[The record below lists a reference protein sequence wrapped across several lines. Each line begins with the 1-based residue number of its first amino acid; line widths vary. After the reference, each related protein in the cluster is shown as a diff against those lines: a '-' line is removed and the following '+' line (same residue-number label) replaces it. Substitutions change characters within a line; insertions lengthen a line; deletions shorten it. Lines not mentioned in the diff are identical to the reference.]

1 MFWNEITV
9 DTMIMVY
16 VVGLFALIIVCL
28 YALIQS
34 KANKLYT
41 FIIIPL
47 ALIMASMTWQGI
59 KLLQGMPVYGLPMN
73 EKIEVLYVEDNKPWI
88 FVLLREEH
96 GPVLYKIDWTEANK
110 KKMQELKRLI
120 GGSFAQ
126 GKFKKEGNKG
136 ETTDSF
142 IFTPMENMTEPESKD
157 PEENSGV
164 TFSHQSP
171 TATYPADRPQL
182 GGSVGGSGVSY
193 VPTEENNDDDFMR
206 IIEERRDIRESIEDG
221 VSFTRNPEIENEG
234 WSTLLLFTEQ
244 EVREPFIGPLNE
256 GEE

>member
-96 GPVLYKIDWTEANK
+96 GPVLYKIDWTEENK
-110 KKMQELKRLI
+110 KKMQELKRRI
-120 GGSFAQ
+120 GSSFAQ
-126 GKFKKEGNKG
+126 GKFKKEGNNG
-136 ETTDSF
+136 ETSDSF
-142 IFTPMENMTEPESKD
+142 IFTPMENMSEPESKD

-182 GGSVGGSGVSY
+182 GGSGVSY

-206 IIEERRDIRESIEDG
+206 IIEERQDIRELLKDG
-221 VSFTRNPEIENEG
+221 EY
-234 WSTLLLFTEQ
+234 LLFNREK
-244 EVREPFIGPLNE
+244 EEPFIGPLNR

>member
-1 MFWNEITV
+1 MFWNEVTV
-9 DTMIMVY
+9 NTMIMVY

-182 GGSVGGSGVSY
+182 GGSGVSY

-206 IIEERRDIRESIEDG
+206 IIEERQDIRELLEDG
-221 VSFTRNPEIENEG
+221 EY
-234 WSTLLLFTEQ
+234 LLFNREK
-244 EVREPFIGPLNE
+244 EEPFIGPLNR

>member
-1 MFWNEITV
+1 MFWNAMTV

-16 VVGLFALIIVCL
+16 VIGLFILILVCL

-73 EKIEVLYVEDNKPWI
+73 EQIEVLYVEDNKPWI

-96 GPVLYKIDWTEANK
+96 GPVLYKIDWTEENK
-110 KKMQELKRLI
+110 KKMQNLKRLI
-120 GGSFAQ
+120 GSSFSQ
-126 GKFKKEGNKG
+126 GKFEKEGNKG
-136 ETTDSF
+136 ETQDSF
-142 IFTPMENMTEPESKD
+142 IFTPMENMSEPERKD

-164 TFSHQSP
+164 TFSNHSP
-171 TATYPADRPQL
+171 TATYPADRPTL
-182 GGSVGGSGVSY
+182 NGSGVSY
-193 VPTEENNDDDFMR
+193 TGAEEGDDDEFR
-206 IIEERRDIRESIEDG
+206 RTLEERRQIRELMEDG
-221 VSFTRNPEIENEG
+221 EYSIYNKESNE
-234 WSTLLLFTEQ
+234 S
-244 EVREPFIGPLNE
+244 FIGPLNE

>member
-1 MFWNEITV
+1 MFWNAMTV

-16 VVGLFALIIVCL
+16 VIGLFILILVCL

-73 EKIEVLYVEDNKPWI
+73 EQIEVLYVEDNKPWI

-96 GPVLYKIDWTEANK
+96 GPVLYKIDWTEENK

-120 GGSFAQ
+120 GSSFSQ
-126 GKFKKEGNKG
+126 GKFEKEGNKG
-136 ETTDSF
+136 ETQDSF
-142 IFTPMENMTEPESKD
+142 IFTPMENMSEPERKD

-164 TFSHQSP
+164 TFSNHSP
-171 TATYPADRPQL
+171 TATYPADRPTL
-182 GGSVGGSGVSY
+182 NGSGVSY
-193 VPTEENNDDDFMR
+193 TGAEEGDDDEFR
-206 IIEERRDIRESIEDG
+206 RTLEERRQIRELMEDG
-221 VSFTRNPEIENEG
+221 EYSIYNKESNE
-234 WSTLLLFTEQ
+234 S
-244 EVREPFIGPLNE
+244 FIGPLNE

>member
-1 MFWNEITV
+1 MFWNEVTV
-9 DTMIMVY
+9 NTMIMVY

-88 FVLLREEH
+88 FVLLREKH
-96 GPVLYKIDWTEANK
+96 GPVLYKIDWTEENK

-126 GKFKKEGNKG
+126 GKFKKEGNQG
-136 ETTDSF
+136 ETQDSF

-157 PEENSGV
+157 AWSEENGV
-164 TFSHQSP
+164 TFSPVIP

-182 GGSVGGSGVSY
+182 GGSGVSY
-193 VPTEENNDDDFMR
+193 TGAEEDNLDDFRR
-206 IIEERRDIRESIEDG
+206 ILEERRQIRELLEDG
-221 VSFTRNPEIENEG
+221 DYLLFNRENE
-234 WSTLLLFTEQ
+234 
-244 EVREPFIGPLNE
+244 EPFIGPLNR

>member
-96 GPVLYKIDWTEANK
+96 GPVLYKIDWTEENK
-110 KKMQELKRLI
+110 KKMQELKRRI
-120 GGSFAQ
+120 GSSFAQ

-136 ETTDSF
+136 ETSDSF
-142 IFTPMENMTEPESKD
+142 IFTPMENMSEPERKD

-182 GGSVGGSGVSY
+182 GGSGVSY

-206 IIEERRDIRESIEDG
+206 IIEERQDIRELLEDG
-221 VSFTRNPEIENEG
+221 EYLLFNRENE
-234 WSTLLLFTEQ
+234 
-244 EVREPFIGPLNE
+244 EPFIGPLNR

>member
-1 MFWNEITV
+1 MFNEMTV

-16 VVGLFALIIVCL
+16 IVGLFALILICL

-96 GPVLYKIDWTEANK
+96 GPVLYKIDWTEENK

-120 GGSFAQ
+120 GSSFSQ

-136 ETTDSF
+136 ETSGSF

-157 PEENSGV
+157 EWSEENGV
-164 TFSHQSP
+164 TFSTTRTTNFPS
-171 TATYPADRPQL
+171 DRPQL
-182 GGSVGGSGVSY
+182 DGSGVSY
-193 VPTEENNDDDFMR
+193 TGAEEDRDDFRR
-206 IIEERRDIRESIEDG
+206 ILEERQQIRELLEDG
-221 VSFTRNPEIENEG
+221 DYLLFNRENE
-234 WSTLLLFTEQ
+234 
-244 EVREPFIGPLNE
+244 EPFIGPLNR

>member
-96 GPVLYKIDWTEANK
+96 GPVLYKIDWTEENK

-120 GGSFAQ
+120 GSSFSQ
-126 GKFKKEGNKG
+126 GKFEKEGNKG
-136 ETTDSF
+136 ETAGSF
-142 IFTPMENMTEPESKD
+142 IFTPMENMTEPDNKD
-157 PEENSGV
+157 AYSEDNGGV
-164 TFSHQSP
+164 TFSTSSNTP
-171 TATYPADRPQL
+171 TYPADRPQL
-182 GGSVGGSGVSY
+182 SGDGVTYIGS
-193 VPTEENNDDDFMR
+193 EEDNNNDFRR
-206 IIEERRDIRESIEDG
+206 ILEERR
-221 VSFTRNPEIENEG
+221 
-234 WSTLLLFTEQ
+234 Q
-244 EVREPFIGPLNE
+244 VRELLENGDYLLYNKESDESFIGPLNK

>member
-1 MFWNEITV
+1 
-9 DTMIMVY
+9 
-16 VVGLFALIIVCL
+16 
-28 YALIQS
+28 
-34 KANKLYT
+34 
-41 FIIIPL
+41 
-47 ALIMASMTWQGI
+47 MASMTWQGI

-96 GPVLYKIDWTEANK
+96 GPVLYKIDWTEENK

-126 GKFKKEGNKG
+126 GKFKKEGNQG
-136 ETTDSF
+136 ETQDSF

-182 GGSVGGSGVSY
+182 GGSGVSY

-206 IIEERRDIRESIEDG
+206 IIEERQDIRELLEDG
-221 VSFTRNPEIENEG
+221 EY
-234 WSTLLLFTEQ
+234 LLFNREK
-244 EVREPFIGPLNE
+244 EEPFIGPLNR

>member
-1 MFWNEITV
+1 MFWNAMTV

-16 VVGLFALIIVCL
+16 VIGLFILILVCL

-73 EKIEVLYVEDNKPWI
+73 EQIEVLYVEDNKPWI

-96 GPVLYKIDWTEANK
+96 GPVLYKIDWTEENK
-110 KKMQELKRLI
+110 KKMQNLKRLI
-120 GGSFAQ
+120 GSSFSQ
-126 GKFKKEGNKG
+126 GKFEKEGNKG
-136 ETTDSF
+136 ETQDSF
-142 IFTPMENMTEPESKD
+142 IFTPMENMSEPERKD

-164 TFSHQSP
+164 TFSNHSP

-182 GGSVGGSGVSY
+182 NGSGVSY
-193 VPTEENNDDDFMR
+193 APTEENNDDDFMR
-206 IIEERRDIRESIEDG
+206 ILEERRQIRESMEDG
-221 VSFTRNPEIENEG
+221 VSYTRNPEIENEG
-234 WSTLLLFTEQ
+234 WSTLLLFTET
-244 EVREPFIGPLNE
+244 EVREPLIGPLNE